1 MTGVQTCALPIY
13 DVTKKSKIKKFYE
26 SNKILIFSSILI
38 LIISFGSLSF
48 YLESKE
54 SKKILLSENY
64 VQAKFYLEN
73 GNKSEAL
80 NTLKKVIFAN
90 DSTYST
96 LSFFLIL
103 NQNLISDYKEI
114 SILYDHLLENNK
126 FEKELRNLLI
136 YKKALFSSNFVNES
150 KLLETIKPLL
160 NTDTLW
166 KPHALLLLGDYF
178 MSKGENIKARE
189 FYQQILSI
197 NNLHKNLYD
206 QAKSQLVIIAH
217 E

>member
-1 MTGVQTCALPIY
+1 MTENIFEAQY
-13 DVTKKSKIKKFYE
+13 DLTKKSRVKKFYE
-26 SNKILIFSSILI
+26 ANKIFIFSSILI
-38 LIISFGSLSF
+38 LIILFASLSF
-48 YLESKE
+48 YLNKQER
-54 SKKILLSENY
+54 KKILLSENY
-64 VQAKFYLEN
+64 IQAKVYLEK
-73 GNKSEAL
+73 GNNSEAL

-114 SILYDHLLENNK
+114 SALYDHLLENNN

-136 YKKALFSSNFVNES
+136 YKKSLFSSNSVDETE
-150 KLLETIKPLL
+150 LLEITKPLL
-160 NTDTLW
+160 STDTLW

-178 MSKGENIKARE
+178 MSKEENIKAKE
-189 FYQQILSI
+189 FYQKILSM
-197 NNLHKNLYD
+197 NNLHKDLYN
-206 QAKSQLVIIAH
+206 QAKSQLAIINH

>member
-1 MTGVQTCALPIY
+1 MPENFFEAQY
-13 DVTKKSKIKKFYE
+13 DLTKKSRMKKFYE

-136 YKKALFSSNFVNES
+136 YKKALFISNSIIES
-150 KLLETIKPLL
+150 ELLETIKPLL

-178 MSKGENIKARE
+178 MSKGENIKAIE

-197 NNLHKNLYD
+197 NNLHKDLYN
-206 QAKSQLVIIAH
+206 QAKSQLVIITH

>member
-1 MTGVQTCALPIY
+1 MPENIFETQY
-13 DVTKKSKIKKFYE
+13 DVAIKSRIKKFYE

-38 LIISFGSLSF
+38 LIILFGSLSF
-48 YLESKE
+48 YLENQEK
-54 SKKILLSENY
+54 KKILLSENY
-64 VQAKFYLEN
+64 IKARIYIER

-80 NTLKKVIFAN
+80 NILKTVIFAN
-90 DSTYST
+90 DPTYST

-103 NQNLISDYKEI
+103 NQNLISDHKEI
-114 SILYDHLLENNK
+114 SALYDHLLENNK

-136 YKKALFSSNFVNES
+136 YKKALFRSNFVIES
-150 KLLETIKPLL
+150 ELLEITKPLL
-160 NTDTLW
+160 NTDTVW

-197 NNLHKNLYD
+197 NNLHKDLYD
-206 QAKSQLVIIAH
+206 QARSQLVVINH

>member
-1 MTGVQTCALPIY
+1 MAENIFEAQY
-13 DVTKKSKIKKFYE
+13 DLTKKPRIKKFYE
-26 SNKILIFSSILI
+26 SNKIFIFSFILI
-38 LIISFGSLSF
+38 LIILFGSFSF
-48 YLESKE
+48 YLENQE
-54 SKKILLSENY
+54 RKKILLSENY
-64 VQAKFYLEN
+64 IQAKIYLEN
-73 GNKSEAL
+73 GNKNEAL

-114 SILYDHLLENNK
+114 SALYDHLLENNN

-136 YKKALFSSNFVNES
+136 YKKSLFSSNSVSETE
-150 KLLETIKPLL
+150 LLETIKPLL

-189 FYQQILSI
+189 FYQQILTM
-197 NNLHKNLYD
+197 NNLHKDLYD
-206 QAKSQLVIIAH
+206 QAKSQLVIINH

>member
-1 MTGVQTCALPIY
+1 MAENLFEAQY
-13 DVTKKSKIKKFYE
+13 DLTKKSRIKKFYE
-26 SNKILIFSSILI
+26 SNKIFIFSFILI
-38 LIISFGSLSF
+38 LIILFGSFSF
-48 YLESKE
+48 YLENQE
-54 SKKILLSENY
+54 RKKILLSENY
-64 VQAKFYLEN
+64 IQAKIYLEN
-73 GNKSEAL
+73 GNKNEAL

-114 SILYDHLLENNK
+114 SALYDHLLENNN

-136 YKKALFSSNFVNES
+136 YKKSLFSSNSVSETE
-150 KLLETIKPLL
+150 LLETIKPLL

-189 FYQQILSI
+189 FYQQILSM
-197 NNLHKNLYD
+197 NNLHKDLYD
-206 QAKSQLVIIAH
+206 QAKSQLVIINH

>member
-1 MTGVQTCALPIY
+1 MAENIFEAQY
-13 DVTKKSKIKKFYE
+13 DLTKKSRIKKFYE
-26 SNKILIFSSILI
+26 SNKIFIFSLILI
-38 LIISFGSLSF
+38 LIILFGSLSF
-48 YLESKE
+48 YLENQE
-54 SKKILLSENY
+54 RKKILLSENY
-64 VQAKFYLEN
+64 IQAKIYLEN
-73 GNKSEAL
+73 GNNNEAL

-114 SILYDHLLENNK
+114 SALYDHLLENNN

-136 YKKALFSSNFVNES
+136 YKKSLFSSNSVSETE
-150 KLLETIKPLL
+150 LLETIKPLL

-189 FYQQILSI
+189 FYQQILSM
-197 NNLHKNLYD
+197 NNLHKDLYD
-206 QAKSQLVIIAH
+206 QAKSQLVIINH

>member
-1 MTGVQTCALPIY
+1 MAENFFEAEY

-136 YKKALFSSNFVNES
+136 YKKALFISNSIIES
-150 KLLETIKPLL
+150 ELLETMKPLL

-178 MSKGENIKARE
+178 MSKGENIKAIE

-197 NNLHKNLYD
+197 NNLHKDLYN
-206 QAKSQLVIIAH
+206 QAKSQLVIITH

>member
-1 MTGVQTCALPIY
+1 MAENFFEAQY

-136 YKKALFSSNFVNES
+136 YKKALFVSNSIIES
-150 KLLETIKPLL
+150 ELLETIKPLL

-178 MSKGENIKARE
+178 MSKGENIKAIE

-197 NNLHKNLYD
+197 NNLHKDLYN
-206 QAKSQLVIIAH
+206 QAKSQLVIITH

>member
-1 MTGVQTCALPIY
+1 MSENLFEAQY
-13 DVTKKSKIKKFYE
+13 DLTKKSKLKKFYE
-26 SNKILIFSSILI
+26 SNKIFIFSSILI
-38 LIISFGSLSF
+38 LIILFGSVSL

-54 SKKILLSENY
+54 KKKILLSENY
-64 VQAKFYLEN
+64 IQARFYLEN

-80 NTLKKVIFAN
+80 NILKKVIFAN

-103 NQNLISDYKEI
+103 NRNLISDYKEI
-114 SILYDHLLENNK
+114 SALYDHLLENNN

-136 YKKALFSSNFVNES
+136 YKKSLFSSNSVSETE
-150 KLLETIKPLL
+150 LLETIKPLL

-189 FYQQILSI
+189 FYQQILSM
-197 NNLHKNLYD
+197 NNLHKDLYD
-206 QAKSQLVIIAH
+206 QAKSQLVIINH

>member
-1 MTGVQTCALPIY
+1 MAENFFEAQY

-114 SILYDHLLENNK
+114 SALYDHLLENNK

-136 YKKALFSSNFVNES
+136 YKKALFISNSIIES
-150 KLLETIKPLL
+150 ELLETIKPLL

-178 MSKGENIKARE
+178 MSKGENIKAIE

-197 NNLHKNLYD
+197 NNLHKDLYN
-206 QAKSQLVIIAH
+206 QAKSQLVIIIH

>member
-1 MTGVQTCALPIY
+1 MAENFFEAQY

-54 SKKILLSENY
+54 SKKTLLSENY

-136 YKKALFSSNFVNES
+136 YKKALFISNSIIES
-150 KLLETIKPLL
+150 ELLETIKPLL

-178 MSKGENIKARE
+178 MSRGENIKAIE

-197 NNLHKNLYD
+197 NNLHKDLYN
-206 QAKSQLVIIAH
+206 QAKSQLVIITH

>member
-1 MTGVQTCALPIY
+1 MSENLFEAQY
-13 DVTKKSKIKKFYE
+13 DLTKKSRIKRFYE
-26 SNKILIFSSILI
+26 SNKIFIFSFILI
-38 LIISFGSLSF
+38 LIILFGSFSF
-48 YLESKE
+48 YLENQE
-54 SKKILLSENY
+54 RKKILLSENY
-64 VQAKFYLEN
+64 IQAKIYLEN
-73 GNKSEAL
+73 GNKNEAL

-114 SILYDHLLENNK
+114 SALYDHLLENNN

-136 YKKALFSSNFVNES
+136 YKKSLFSSNSVSETE
-150 KLLETIKPLL
+150 LLETIKPLL

-189 FYQQILSI
+189 FYQQILSM
-197 NNLHKNLYD
+197 NNLHKDLYD
-206 QAKSQLVIIAH
+206 QAKSQLVIINH

>member
-1 MTGVQTCALPIY
+1 MAENFFEAQY

-136 YKKALFSSNFVNES
+136 YKKALLISNSIIES
-150 KLLETIKPLL
+150 ELLETIKPLL
-160 NTDTLW
+160 NTATLW

-178 MSKGENIKARE
+178 MSKGENIKAIE

-197 NNLHKNLYD
+197 NNLHKDLYN
-206 QAKSQLVIIAH
+206 QAKSQLVIITQ
-217 E
+217 

>member
-1 MTGVQTCALPIY
+1 MSENFFEAQY

-136 YKKALFSSNFVNES
+136 YKKALFISNSIIES
-150 KLLETIKPLL
+150 ELLETIKPLL

-178 MSKGENIKARE
+178 MSKGENIKAIE

-197 NNLHKNLYD
+197 NNLHKDLYN
-206 QAKSQLVIIAH
+206 QAKSQLVIITH

>member
-1 MTGVQTCALPIY
+1 MAENLFEAQY
-13 DVTKKSKIKKFYE
+13 DLTKKSRIKKFYE
-26 SNKILIFSSILI
+26 SNKIFIFSFILI
-38 LIISFGSLSF
+38 LIILFGSFSF
-48 YLESKE
+48 YLENQE
-54 SKKILLSENY
+54 RKKILLSENY
-64 VQAKFYLEN
+64 IQAKIYLEN
-73 GNKSEAL
+73 GNKNEAL

-114 SILYDHLLENNK
+114 SALYDHLLENNN

-136 YKKALFSSNFVNES
+136 YKKSLFSSNSVSETE
-150 KLLETIKPLL
+150 LLETIKPLL

-189 FYQQILSI
+189 FYQQILSM
-197 NNLHKNLYD
+197 NNLHKDLYD
-206 QAKSQLVIIAH
+206 QAKSQLAIINH

>member
-1 MTGVQTCALPIY
+1 MAENFFEAQY

-136 YKKALFSSNFVNES
+136 YKKALFISNSIIES
-150 KLLETIKPLL
+150 ELLETIKPLL

-178 MSKGENIKARE
+178 MSKGENIKAIE

-197 NNLHKNLYD
+197 NNLHKALYD
-206 QAKSQLVIIAH
+206 KAKFQLTIITN

>member
-1 MTGVQTCALPIY
+1 MSENLFEAQY
-13 DVTKKSKIKKFYE
+13 DLTKKPRIKKFYE
-26 SNKILIFSSILI
+26 SNKIFIFSFILI
-38 LIISFGSLSF
+38 LIIIFGSFIF
-48 YLESKE
+48 YLDKQER
-54 SKKILLSENY
+54 KKILLSENY
-64 VQAKFYLEN
+64 IQAKIYLEN
-73 GNKSEAL
+73 GNKNEAL

-136 YKKALFSSNFVNES
+136 YKKALFISNSIIES
-150 KLLETIKPLL
+150 ELLETIKPLL

-178 MSKGENIKARE
+178 MSKGENIKAIE

-197 NNLHKNLYD
+197 NNLHKDLYN
-206 QAKSQLVIIAH
+206 QAKSQLVIITH